1 MRNHLNVVGALVA
14 ALSLSTSFGCMTH
27 TQPSVED
34 VKGVR
39 ILEQP
44 DPRTLEI
51 FGHVSAQHT
60 IQSADWRRAEELTL
74 ESLKAEAK
82 RVFPDTAVLFHV
94 AVMPADGE
102 NTFEATGI
110 AARRRGS

>member
-1 MRNHLNVVGALVA
+1 MRKILSSLGLVVILLPLLG
-14 ALSLSTSFGCMTH
+14 TSGCQTY
-27 TQPSVED
+27 TEPGVDE

-51 FGHVSAQHT
+51 FGHVTAQRT
-60 IQSADWRRAEELTL
+60 FARSDWRRAEELTL
-74 ESLKAEAK
+74 ERLKAAAMREY
-82 RVFPDTAVLFHV
+82 PETTVLFHV
-94 AVMPADGE
+94 ELQPGDGH
-102 NTFEATGI
+102 NTLKATGI